1 MWPEPE
7 NGTGTLGSE
16 KSIRSPPKELTGPSV
31 PPYFFAHTASTGSN
45 YKARIL
51 RLSRWPDR
59 APAGRWVGRFCLRSV
74 ASSPPPGTSPMC
86 IGALK
91 QLHGEDRV
99 KHLAEVL
106 TAASS
111 TRPIKTKHRTSVS
124 EEAYCV
130 SSCVHKLII
139 VHVEK
144 HV

>member
-16 KSIRSPPKELTGPSV
+16 KSIRSPPKELTCPSLFFCSCSQHWLQLQGKDLTLESLAGPSTSR
-31 PPYFFAHTASTGSN
+31 ALGWTLLLAQC
-45 YKARIL
+45 
-51 RLSRWPDR
+51 RLITTPWNPI
-59 APAGRWVGRFCLRSV
+59 
-74 ASSPPPGTSPMC
+74 C

-111 TRPIKTKHRTSVS
+111 IRPIKTKHRTSVS